1 MWVILWFG
9 GVVNWQKDIVM
20 SAQLFLGLNHS
31 ATLSRSSRYL
41 LTAGTLTALSLAISS
56 AHAAGI
62 EYSKQSSVAPFF
74 EPGSYAEL
82 SYAYVDPKIEG
93 TDW

>member
-20 SAQLFLGLNHS
+20 SAQLSLEFNNS
-31 ATLSRSSRYL
+31 ATFFRFSRYL
-41 LTAGTLTALSLAISS
+41 LTASALTALGLAISS

-62 EYSKQSSVAPFF
+62 E
-74 EPGSYAEL
+74 
-82 SYAYVDPKIEG
+82 
-93 TDW
+93 